1 MTRKFIAIVVAL
13 VICVTAIGT
22 SGYDY
27 RGDDVALLE
36 YINTL
41 CETYELPPQLIY
53 AMIER
58 ESSWKADALNA
69 AGNCIGLMQISTVN
83 LDWLEE
89 SLGVEDLYDPYQ
101 NVLSGITMIAS
112 YIDTYGDY
120 HMALMCYNCGSGGAQ
135 KLFDQGI
142 YSSSYSRWIVE
153 RMEELQAQD
162 NLITTEAAPES
173 TCLENNGVPVKTEA
187 PSIRTEA
194 HTAQEEKQESEPE
207 KDLLHMIALDEEKDE
222 LQTGIPGSANVLLRV
237 DGETEEWSDQ
247 ESYEESSCTPLK
259 SSFTVIYAR
268 DNLQQEP
275 SRLVCS
281 AISAK

>member
-1 MTRKFIAIVVAL
+1 MRRKFIAILTAL
-13 VICVTAIGT
+13 VICVTAVGT

-101 NVLSGITMIAS
+101 NVLSGISMIAA

-153 RMEELQAQD
+153 RMEQLQAQD

-173 TCLENNGVPVKTEA
+173 TCLENNGIPLKTEA
-187 PSIRTEA
+187 PSITTEA
-194 HTAQEEKQESEPE
+194 HTAQEEKQESEAE
-207 KDLLHMIALDEEKDE
+207 KDFLHRIALDEEKDE
-222 LQTGIPGSANVLLRV
+222 LQTVVSDTEDPSLTQDAAAQEDPAKGLEAGSGIPLQ
-237 DGETEEWSDQ
+237 T
-247 ESYEESSCTPLK
+247 
-259 SSFTVIYAR
+259 SFTVIYAR
-268 DNLQQEP
+268 EDSQQEP
-275 SRLVCS
+275 ARVACS